1 MVSGP
6 PPRFARTGRTVSIRR
21 RALPGGVSTP
31 LQGDLNVIT
40 PQEPTETP
48 LDASGSAMPAPAR
61 GLNARDYRT
70 LALASLGG
78 TLEFY
83 DFVIY
88 VFFATVLGALFF
100 PPDMPDWLR
109 QLQTF
114 GIFAAGYLARP
125 VGGIVIAHFGDVLGR
140 KRMFTLSILL
150 MAAPTLVIGLLPTYA
165 TIGLAAPLLLLSM
178 RVLQGAAIGGEMP
191 GAWVFVGEHVP
202 PRHYGLGI
210 GILTAGITGGILLG
224 SLIAVAIHRQYSS
237 EQVSDFAWR
246 IPFVLGGV
254 FGLVSVYLR
263 RFLQETPVFRELA
276 GRRSVA
282 RELPLRTILR
292 EHRMASLLVALLTWV
307 LSGAIVVVVLYT
319 PTYLQRVHHIPA
331 ALALEANALATFTL
345 TIGCVIVG
353 WANDRMG
360 TRTVML
366 TGWGG
371 LFVSV
376 YLFYTGLPG
385 TPSTLFWHYG
395 LVGLFVGT
403 IATVPIVGVR
413 AFPAPVRFTG
423 LSFAY
428 NMSYAIFGGLTPV
441 ILTLWLQYD
450 RMAPAHYV
458 AGLATAGVLLALSPL
473 VEHTRASRDS
483 AAATTTLSQ

>member
-1 MVSGP
+1 MTAD
-6 PPRFARTGRTVSIRR
+6 RE
-21 RALPGGVSTP
+21 
-31 LQGDLNVIT
+31 LNAID
-40 PQEPTETP
+40 
-48 LDASGSAMPAPAR
+48 LDAPDSTMRAPAR
-61 GLNARDYRT
+61 TLNARDYKT

-140 KRMFTLSILL
+140 KRMFTLSVLL
-150 MAAPTLVIGLLPTYA
+150 MAAPTLIIGLLPTYA
-165 TIGLAAPLLLLSM
+165 TIGMAAPLLLLTM

-202 PRHYGLGI
+202 PRHYGFGI
-210 GILTAGITGGILLG
+210 GVLTSGITGGILLG
-224 SLIAVAIHRQYSS
+224 SLVAVAINRNYSPD
-237 EQVSDFAWR
+237 QVSEFAWR

-263 RFLQETPVFRELA
+263 RFLHETPVFQELA
-276 GRRSVA
+276 ERRSVA
-282 RELPLRTILR
+282 RELPLRTVLR
-292 EHRMASLLVALLTWV
+292 EHRAAVVFVALLTWV

-319 PTYLQRVHHIPA
+319 PTYLQKVHDIPA

-345 TIGCVIVG
+345 TLGCVVVG
-353 WANDRMG
+353 WASDRIG
-360 TRTVML
+360 TRWVMVA
-366 TGWGG
+366 GWSG
-371 LFVSV
+371 LVMSV
-376 YLFYTGLPG
+376 YLFYTALPG
-385 TPSTLFWHYG
+385 TPSALLWHYG

-403 IATVPIVGVR
+403 IATVPMAGVR
-413 AFPAPVRFTG
+413 AFPAAVRFTG

-428 NMSYAIFGGLTPV
+428 NMSYAVFGGLTPV
-441 ILTLWLQYD
+441 ILTLWVRHD
-450 RMAPAHYV
+450 TMAPAHYV
-458 AGLATAGVLLALSPL
+458 AVLATVGALLALLPL
-473 VEHTRASRDS
+473 AHRGHSARDRVGPIES
-483 AAATTTLSQ
+483 ATLSQ